1 MSQVNFDELETVLE
15 QSDSEFKTN
24 LPDAL
29 DGVAE
34 NLDEFLVHHPEAF
47 ELLST
52 RMSTLDDIAEYAN
65 DETATVRRFLTILWD
80 GLGLITE
87 MVPAVAEEV
96 TEEYTVNWEPT
107 DSTVSFHMSSDPDAG
122 TISGGPGV
130 LNDAEL
136 TFKGTTD
143 VMFSMPAD
151 DEFNGPLAF
160 IQNRYEIIGPL
171 ERARSFNTMMET
183 INENM
188 DELA

>member
-15 QSDSEFKTN
+15 QPDSEFKTN

-34 NLDEFLVHHPEAF
+34 NLDEFLVQHPDDF

-107 DSTVSFHMSSDPDAG
+107 DSPVSFHMTSDPDAG

-130 LNDAEL
+130 LDDAEL

-143 VMFSMPAD
+143 VMFSMLAD

-171 ERARSFNTMMET
+171 ERARSFNTMMDT

-188 DELA
+188 DELT

>member
-1 MSQVNFDELETVLE
+1 MSQENFDALETVLE
-15 QSDSEFKTN
+15 QPDSEFKTN

-34 NLDEFLVHHPEAF
+34 NLDELLVHYPKDF
-47 ELLST
+47 EQLTT
-52 RMSTLDDIAEYAN
+52 RMSTLDEIAEYAN
-65 DETATVRRFLTILWD
+65 NETATVNRFLTILWD

-96 TEEYTVNWEPT
+96 TEEYTVNWEST
-107 DSTVSFHMSSDPDAG
+107 DSPVSFHMTSDPDAG

-130 LNDAEL
+130 LDDTEL

-143 VMFSMPAD
+143 VMFSMLAD
-151 DEFNGPLAF
+151 EEFNGPLAF
-160 IQNRYEIIGPL
+160 IQNRYEIIGSL

-183 INENM
+183 INENIE
-188 DELA
+188 ELA